1 MKYRI
6 LLLSILVL
14 GIILFP
20 ILDNLIGLNSRIYYI
35 IEYDVPTSN
44 NEEIISGVETLNYT
58 AHLNNYGWDYND
70 YKSYIDAGLVEFLR
84 SAIEDATRFH
94 WELWYEHYLKYYFTA
109 KNHSSLFLTYN
120 NNTIFS
126 VKDQNNNTLL
136 SIENYSW
143 DRIAWYLN
151 FTRLSYVYNDNSTV
165 LLNNAIFVHMSLD
178 YGYYCGNLCG
188 LWHSIEQY
196 LVLSSTLDVLVIF
209 IDSFGPVVS

>member
-6 LLLSILVL
+6 LLLSILVV

-20 ILDNLIGLNSRIYYI
+20 IFDNLISLNSRIYYI

-44 NEEIISGVETLNYT
+44 NEEIIISVETLNYT
-58 AHLNNYGWDYND
+58 AHLNNYGRDYNE

-84 SAIEDATRFH
+84 SAIEDVTRFH
-94 WELWYEHYLKYYFTA
+94 WELWYEHYLRYYFSA
-109 KNHSSLFLTYN
+109 SNHSSLFLTYN

-126 VKDQNNNTLL
+126 VKDQSNKTLL

-151 FTRLSYVYNDNSTV
+151 FTHLSYVYDDNSTV

-196 LVLSSTLDVLVIF
+196 LVLSSSLDVLVIF

>member
-20 ILDNLIGLNSRIYYI
+20 IFDNLIGLNSRIYFI
-35 IEYDVPTSN
+35 IEYDVRAPDKDDII
-44 NEEIISGVETLNYT
+44 NEVESFNYT
-58 AHLNNYGWDYND
+58 AFLNNKGWEHDI
-70 YKSYIDAGLVEFLR
+70 YKKYIDVDFVEYLK
-84 SAIEDATRFH
+84 SSIEDATRFH
-94 WELWYEHYLKYYFTA
+94 WELWYEHYLRYYLTA
-109 KNHSSLFLTYN
+109 RNRSSLFLTYN

-126 VKDQNNNTLL
+126 VKDQSNNTLF
-136 SIENYSW
+136 SIEDYSW
-143 DRIAWYLN
+143 DWIAWYLN
-151 FTRLSYVYNDNSTV
+151 FTHLPYVYNENSTV
-165 LLNNAIFVHMSLD
+165 LLDNAIFVQMRME

-196 LVLSSTLDVLVIF
+196 VVLSSNLDVLVIF

>member
-6 LLLSILVL
+6 ILLSILVV
-14 GIILFP
+14 GITLLP
-20 ILDNLIGLNSRIYYI
+20 IFDNLISLNSRIYYI
-35 IEYDVPTSN
+35 IEYDIHASDK
-44 NEEIISGVETLNYT
+44 EEIISGVENLNYT
-58 AHLNNYGWDYND
+58 ALLNNYGWDYNN
-70 YKSYIDAGLVEFLR
+70 YKSYIDANLVEFLR

-94 WELWYEHYLKYYFTA
+94 WELWYEHYLRYYFSAT
-109 KNHSSLFLTYN
+109 NHSSLFLTYN

-126 VKDQNNNTLL
+126 VKDQSNNTLL

-151 FTRLSYVYNDNSTV
+151 FTNLPYVYNDNGTV
-165 LLNNAIFVHMSLD
+165 LLNNAIFVHMSLE

-196 LVLSSTLDVLVIF
+196 LVLSSALDVLVIF
-209 IDSFGPVVS
+209 IDSFGPMVS